1 MVKLVVGLKGSGK
14 TKALIEAA
22 NTAVE
27 TSMGTVVVIEK
38 GTKLIREI
46 KYQARLINTDEYAI
60 EDGEALLGFVAGI
73 IASDHDAKD
82 LFIDQAYKVCT
93 DMKDFER
100 FVLRLEK
107 FCADHEV
114 KAMLTCSMDKGD
126 LPESIAQFA

>member
-14 TKALIEAA
+14 TKTLIEAA

-38 GTKLIREI
+38 GTKLIHEI
-46 KYQARLINTDEYAI
+46 KYQARLINTDEYGI

-93 DMKDFER
+93 DMQDFER

-107 FCADHEV
+107 FCEVHEV
-114 KAMLTCSMDKGD
+114 RALLTCSMDKED
-126 LPESIAQFA
+126 LPESIARFA

>member
-27 TSMGTVVVIEK
+27 TSKGTVVVLEK
-38 GTKLIREI
+38 GTKLMHEI
-46 KYQARLINTDEYAI
+46 KYQARLINTEEYAL
-60 EDGEALLGFVAGI
+60 EDGDDLFGFIAGI
-73 IASDHDAKD
+73 LASDHDAKD
-82 LFIDQAYKVCT
+82 LFIDHAYKVCT

-107 FCADHEV
+107 LCEIHEV
-114 KAMLTCSMDKGD
+114 RAMLTCSMEMSD
-126 LPESIAQFA
+126 LPASIAHFA